1 MKSADQDD
9 KNIKKNISKKT
20 VLLSIIFIVVT
31 TLLLLANRYLIEHV
45 EIASSANASLAV
57 VDEAYTADEWNYVS
71 DTKTISIKEVASEQ
85 GQKPVAY
92 YVADVT
98 IDDASILKSAFAK
111 NEFGTNII
119 EYTSKIAA
127 DHNAVL
133 AINGDYYGFRQNGIL
148 IRNGQV
154 YRDSPARNGVKIY
167 RDGSMEVYDETGI
180 TAQELVNEGVWQT
193 LSFGPALVVDGQV
206 QSNFEDV
213 SIDKNFGNRTI
224 ENANPR
230 TGIGM
235 IAPNHYVFVV
245 VDGRS
250 SDSKGM
256 TLSQFAKV
264 FADLGCTEAY
274 NLDGGGSS
282 TMYFMGKVVNN
293 PLGKNQER
301 GTSDIIY
308 V

>member
-9 KNIKKNISKKT
+9 KTIKKNISKKT

-45 EIASSANASLAV
+45 EIASSANASLVV

-71 DTKTISIKEVASEQ
+71 DTKTISIKEVGSEQ
-85 GQKPVAY
+85 GQKSFAY

-154 YRDSPARNGVKIY
+154 YRDSPARNGLKIY
-167 RDGSMEVYDETGI
+167 RDGSMEVYDETGT